1 MPIYEFVCQECGHEF
16 ERILPFSTSDFPPCP
31 RCQAQAVKR
40 RVGLPAIHFK
50 GSGWYITDS
59 RKDRN
64 GAGGEDAKN
73 KKESGTKESSTSS
86 STSED

>member
-31 RCQAQAVKR
+31 SCQAQAVKR

-64 GAGGEDAKN
+64 GAGGDGTKKESEA
-73 KKESGTKESSTSS
+73 KESGTSS
-86 STSED
+86 SSSED